1 MAEQN
6 VGKIVQ
12 VIGAVLDIKFSG
24 GHMPALNNA
33 IEIHNGDRKIV
44 AEVSKHLGDDVVKCK
59 VILFTFSQ
67 TFCIQR

>member
-44 AEVSKHLGDDVVKCK
+44 AEVL
-59 VILFTFSQ
+59 L
-67 TFCIQR
+67 